1 MRFQLAKPMRP
12 PPVIDRIAY
21 WTVVGWTAPAGRSA
35 MGSSVASRP
44 TDSSP
49 TVARHPSIT
58 SRSQPSR
65 IQSRNYFNFVF
76 NDLLQLRTFVTP
88 VGMALASLLVEQ
100 MLKRVLTQLF

>member
-1 MRFQLAKPMRP
+1 
-12 PPVIDRIAY
+12 
-21 WTVVGWTAPAGRSA
+21 

-58 SRSQPSR
+58 RRSQPSR
-65 IQSRNYFNFVF
+65 IRSGSYFNFVF

-88 VGMALASLLVEQ
+88 VGMALALLLIEQ
-100 MLKRVLTQLF
+100 VLKRVLTQLFLL